1 MNTLKGIVESVTVKK
16 SLSLV
21 KIKAGPFHL
30 TTIVIDTPESSPY
43 LKSGNPVQVIFK
55 ETEVII
61 GKGNNHQISLQNKIK
76 GTIETIESGELLCK
90 VSLETEVGKI
100 VSVITTNAVN
110 QLQLKTGDEVTAMV
124 KTNEVMLSE

>member
-1 MNTLKGIVESVTVKK
+1 MNTLKGIVDSVTVKK

-21 KIKAGPFHL
+21 KIKVGPYNM

-43 LKSGNPVQVIFK
+43 LKHGEPVSVIFK

-61 GKGNNHQISLQNKIK
+61 GKGNNHHISLQNKIM
-76 GTIETIESGELLCK
+76 GTIESIESGDLLSK
-90 VSLETEVGKI
+90 VILTTEVGKI
-100 VSVITTNAVN
+100 VSVITTNAVS
-110 QLQLKTGDEVTAMV
+110 QLQLEIGAEVTAMV

>member
-1 MNTLKGIVESVTVKK
+1 MNILKGEIESVTVKK

-21 KIKAGPFHL
+21 KIKIGPFHL
-30 TTIVIDTPESSPY
+30 TSIVIDTPESSTY
-43 LKSGNPVQVIFK
+43 LSPGNAVNAIFK

-61 GKGNNHQISLQNKIK
+61 GKGKNHQISLQNKLT
-76 GTIETIESGELLCK
+76 GTITSIESGDLLSK

-110 QLQLKTGDEVTAMV
+110 QLQLTVGSEVTAMV

>member
-21 KIKAGPFHL
+21 KIKVGPYNM
-30 TTIVIDTPESSPY
+30 TTIVIDTPDSSPY
-43 LKSGNPVQVIFK
+43 LKRGKPVSVIFK
-55 ETEVII
+55 ETEVIL
-61 GKGNNHQISLQNKIK
+61 GKGNNHQISLQNKVN
-76 GTIETIESGELLCK
+76 GTIASIESGDLLSK

-100 VSVITTNAVN
+100 VSVITTNAVK
-110 QLQLKTGDEVTAMV
+110 QLELGIGVEVTAMV

>member
-1 MNTLKGIVESVTVKK
+1 MNTLNGIVESVTVKK

-21 KIKAGPFHL
+21 KVKAGPFLL
-30 TTIVIDTPESSPY
+30 TTIVIDTPDSSPY
-43 LKSGNPVQVIFK
+43 LKSGNPVHVIFK

-76 GTIETIESGELLCK
+76 GTIETIESGELLSK
-90 VSLETEVGKI
+90 VSLDTEVGKI

-110 QLQLKTGDEVTAMV
+110 QLQLEIGAEVTAMV
-124 KTNEVMLSE
+124 KTNEVMLAE

>member
-1 MNTLKGIVESVTVKK
+1 MNILKGEIESVTVKK

-21 KIKAGPFHL
+21 KIKIGPFHL
-30 TTIVIDTPESSPY
+30 TSIVIDTPESSTY
-43 LKSGNPVQVIFK
+43 LSPGNAVNAIFK

-61 GKGNNHQISLQNKIK
+61 GKGNNHQISLQNKLP
-76 GTIETIESGELLCK
+76 GTITSIESGDLLSK

-110 QLQLKTGDEVTAMV
+110 QLQLTVGSEVTAMV

>member
-1 MNTLKGIVESVTVKK
+1 MNVLKGEIESLTVKN

-21 KIKAGPFHL
+21 KIKVGPFHL
-30 TTIVIDTPESSPY
+30 TSIVIDTPETASY
-43 LKSGNPVQVIFK
+43 LHEGGAVNVIFK

-61 GKGNNHQISLQNKIK
+61 GKGTAHPISLQNKFT
-76 GTIETIESGELLCK
+76 GTISSIESGDLLSRVRLDTK
-90 VSLETEVGKI
+90 VGNI

-110 QLQLKTGDEVTAMV
+110 QLQLTEGSEVTAMV